1 MDMQTINKEVQV
13 NAFYFVQHTK
23 NFKMFPKQF
32 EVDGTQHTF
41 HESGLQYLVHKGQ
54 QLVELFD
61 MSDGRNT
68 YRLRLEDGRWTLVG
82 MRGCGVA

>member
-13 NAFYFVQHTK
+13 NAFYFVRHTK
-23 NFKMFPKQF
+23 NVKMFPKSV
-32 EVDGTQHTF
+32 ELDGTQHTF
-41 HESGLQYLVHKGQ
+41 QESGLQYLIRKGQ

-82 MRGCGVA
+82 MRSAGVA

>member
-13 NAFYFVQHTK
+13 NAFYFVRHTK
-23 NFKMFPKQF
+23 NFKMFPKEV
-32 EVDGTQHTF
+32 EVDGERRTF
-41 HESGLQYLVHKGQ
+41 HESGLQYLIRKGQ

-68 YRLRLEDGRWTLVG
+68 YRLRCENGHWTLVSQ
-82 MRGCGVA
+82 RSLGVA